1 MMSRIYASFS
11 ILLFVSVGLF
21 AQGTQESVNVY
32 THRHYEADAKLFEQ
46 FENETGISVNVV
58 TAGADELIQRL
69 SQEGELSSADILI
82 TADAG
87 RLEYAKELELLQKLN
102 SEDIQSAVLPAY
114 RDVEGYWTGL
124 TIRGRVI
131 VYDGAK
137 DDGSQLSTYEALA
150 EPSFADS
157 ILVRSSANIY
167 NQSLLASLIAHH
179 GVGQAEAWASGM
191 VKNMAREP
199 QGNDRDQMKA
209 LVSGEG
215 RYAIVNTY
223 YVGLLQTSNDPFER
237 EVGERIR
244 VFFPNQ
250 DGRGTHVNVSGAGIT
265 AHAPNRENAQ
275 KLLEYLVTEQS
286 QEVFAK
292 ANFEYPVRN
301 DVPLHPVVASWGAF
315 KADEL
320 NLSSLGAFNTEA
332 VKIFDKTGWK

>member
-1 MMSRIYASFS
+1 MSRIYGIIC
-11 ILLFVSVGLF
+11 ILVLVSAGAF
-21 AQGTQESVNVY
+21 AQGNKESVNVY
-32 THRHYEADAKLFEQ
+32 THRHYEADAQLFEQ

-69 SQEGELSSADILI
+69 SQEGELTSADILV

-87 RLEYAKELELLQKLN
+87 RLEYAKELELLQPLD
-102 SEDIQSAVLPAY
+102 SSAIRSAVPSAY
-114 RDVEGYWTGL
+114 RDADGYWTGL

-131 VYDGAK
+131 VYDGDR
-137 DDGSQLSTYEALA
+137 DDGSQLSTYEALTD
-150 EPSFADS
+150 PSFADS
-157 ILVRSSANIY
+157 LLVRSSANIY

-179 GVGQAEAWASGM
+179 GVEQAEAWAAGM
-191 VKNMAREP
+191 VGNMAREP

-223 YVGLLQTSNDPFER
+223 YVGLLQTSSDPYER
-237 EVGERIR
+237 EVGDRIR

-275 KLLEYLVTEQS
+275 KLLEYLVTAES
-286 QEVFAK
+286 QELFAM
-292 ANFEYPVRN
+292 ANFEYPVRD
-301 DVPLHPVVASWGAF
+301 DVPLHPVVASWGEF
-315 KADEL
+315 KADDL
-320 NLSSLGAFNTEA
+320 NLSSLGTFNTEA